1 MGRIV
6 RLTVS
11 LEEKLL
17 EKFEKFIEEKGYL
30 SRSEAIRDLIRA
42 ALIEKDL
49 KPESFAFGT
58 ITVVYDHHQKD
69 LVDKLTEI
77 EHNYLENIIST
88 MHIHIDHHH
97 CLEII
102 AVKGRVKEIKELTDK
117 ITSLKG
123 VKHSKLV
130 FTGIE
135 P

>member
-11 LEEKLL
+11 LEEKLF

-69 LVDKLTEI
+69 LVDRLTEI

-97 CLEII
+97 CLEVI
-102 AVKGRVKEIKELTDK
+102 AVKGRVKEIKELADK

>member
-69 LVDKLTEI
+69 LVDRLTEI
-77 EHNYLENIIST
+77 EHNYLGNIIST
-88 MHIHIDHHH
+88 MHIHIDPHH
-97 CLEII
+97 CLEVI
-102 AVKGRVKEIKELTDK
+102 AVKGRVKEIKELADK